1 MHAAR
6 GHGADGLAALLALLW
21 RDVQRSITIVAHSMG
36 ALVTVEALRRPAG
49 ATLSIDNVVLLAPDL
64 SADALA
70 DQENEPVLR
79 RVRRMHVMYSRNDD
93 ALWYSQIANKNQRLG
108 RDGHQGD
115 QAPPPHIMMHDV
127 TDRLGGNGVA
137 VHGRYLEREGADLIG
152 LAAIVGQPSR

>member
-1 MHAAR
+1 M
-6 GHGADGLAALLALLW
+6 
-21 RDVQRSITIVAHSMG
+21 VEPS
-36 ALVTVEALRRPAG
+36 LVTVEALRRPAG
-49 ATLSIDNVVLLAPDL
+49 ATLPIDNVVLLAPDL
-64 SADALA
+64 PADALA
-70 DQENEPVLR
+70 DPHAPVLR
-79 RVRRMHVMYSRNDD
+79 RARRLHVMHSRNDD

-152 LAAIVGQPSR
+152 LAALVGQPSR